1 MTRLNK
7 KVALVTGGSR
17 GIGAAIV
24 RRLAA
29 EGADVAFTYVSS
41 DERAKALEDEL
52 RKTGVR
58 ALAVKAD
65 SADAGAVTRAV
76 ERAAAELGGLDILV
90 NNAGVSAGNA
100 IATGADANEA
110 YDKQYAVNVKGVV
123 AAVNAAVKFLPH
135 GGRIISIGSV
145 LGQRVGFPGVTEY
158 SATKFAV
165 AGYTRGW
172 AWDLG
177 AKGITVNNVQPGPID
192 TDMNPDND
200 SDMSKQIKAAMPLQ
214 RYGKAEEVAAAV
226 AFLASPEASYI
237 TGTTLNV
244 DGGVSA

>member
-29 EGADVAFTYVSS
+29 EGADVAFTYVNS
-41 DERAKALEDEL
+41 DEKAKALEAEL
-52 RKTGVR
+52 IKGGVR

-65 SADAGAVTRAV
+65 SADAAAITNAVNHAVTT
-76 ERAAAELGGLDILV
+76 LGGLDILV

-100 IATGADANEA
+100 IAGGANADEA
-110 YDKQYAVNVKGVV
+110 HDRQYAVNVKGVV
-123 AAVNAAVKFLPH
+123 AAVNAAVKHLPQ

-145 LGQRVGFPGVTEY
+145 LGQRVGFPGITEY

-172 AWDLG
+172 AWDFG

-192 TDMNPDND
+192 TDMNPDNTEFANQ
-200 SDMSKQIKAAMPLQ
+200 MKAGLPLQ

-237 TGTTLNV
+237 TGSTINV
-244 DGGVSA
+244 DGGASA

>member
-41 DERAKALEDEL
+41 EEKAKALEAEL
-52 RKTGVR
+52 KQAGVR

-65 SADAGAVTRAV
+65 SADAGAVSKAV
-76 ERAAAELGGLDILV
+76 DKAAAELGGLDILV

-100 IATGADANEA
+100 IASGVSADEA
-110 YDKQYAVNVKGVV
+110 HDRQYAVNVKGVV
-123 AAVNAAVKFLPH
+123 AAVNAAIKHLPA

-145 LGQRVGFPGVTEY
+145 LGQRVGFPGITEY

-172 AWDLG
+172 AWDFG

-192 TDMNPDND
+192 TDMNPDNTEFANQ
-200 SDMSKQIKAAMPLQ
+200 MKAGLPLQ

-237 TGTTLNV
+237 TGTTINV
-244 DGGVSA
+244 DGGASA

>member
-41 DERAKALEDEL
+41 DEKAKALEEEL
-52 RKTGVR
+52 KKTGVR
-58 ALAVKAD
+58 ALAIKAD
-65 SADAGAVTRAV
+65 SADANAITDAVNK
-76 ERAAAELGGLDILV
+76 AATELGGLNILV

-100 IATGADANEA
+100 IAGGTDANEA
-110 YDKQYAVNVKGVV
+110 YERQYAVNVKGVV
-123 AAVNAAVKFLPH
+123 AAVNAAVKHLPT

-145 LGQRVGFPGVTEY
+145 LGQRVGFPGITEY

-172 AWDLG
+172 AWDFG
-177 AKGITVNNVQPGPID
+177 SKGITVNNVQPGPID
-192 TDMNPDND
+192 TDMNPDNTEFANQ
-200 SDMSKQIKAAMPLQ
+200 MKAGLPLQ
-214 RYGKAEEVAAAV
+214 RYGKAEEVASAV

-237 TGTTLNV
+237 TGTTINV
-244 DGGVSA
+244 DGGASA

>member
-1 MTRLNK
+1 MTRLSK

-24 RRLAA
+24 RKLAA

-41 DERAKALEDEL
+41 EEKAKALEAEL
-52 RKTGVR
+52 RQTGVR
-58 ALAVKAD
+58 ALAVHAD
-65 SADAGAVTRAV
+65 SADAAAVGRAIDQ
-76 ERAAAELGGLDILV
+76 AAAELGGLDILV

-100 IATGADANEA
+100 IAGGANEA
-110 YDKQYAVNVKGVV
+110 EAYERQYAVNVRGVV
-123 AAVNAAVKFLPH
+123 AAVNAAVKHLPN

-145 LGQRVGFPGVTEY
+145 LGSRVGFPGITEY

-172 AWDLG
+172 AWDFG
-177 AKGITVNNVQPGPID
+177 TKGITVNNVQPGPID
-192 TDMNPDND
+192 TDMNPDNTEFAA
-200 SDMSKQIKAAMPLQ
+200 QLKAGLPLQ

-226 AFLASPEASYI
+226 AFLASPEASFI
-237 TGTTLNV
+237 TGSTINV
-244 DGGVSA
+244 DGGASA